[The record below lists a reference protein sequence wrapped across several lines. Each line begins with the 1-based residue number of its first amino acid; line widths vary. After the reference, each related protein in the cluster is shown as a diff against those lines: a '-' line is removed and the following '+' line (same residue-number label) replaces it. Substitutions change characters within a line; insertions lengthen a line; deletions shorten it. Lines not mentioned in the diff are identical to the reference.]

1 MTIKEIQ
8 EEIKEEFSVFD
19 DWDSKYEYIIELGKQ
34 QPSLPDVDKTEEN
47 KVSGCQSQVWLKT
60 EFKDG
65 KLVFN
70 ADSDAII
77 TKGLIALLIRVFNN
91 QTPEDIYNSDIN
103 FLDEIS
109 LMKHLSPNRSNGLLA
124 MVKRIKMEAQKHLNK
139 N

>member
-19 DWDSKYEYIIELGKQ
+19 DWDLKYEYIIELGKQ
-34 QPSLPDVDKTEEN
+34 QPSLPDEDKTEEN

-60 EFKDG
+60 EFVDG

-77 TKGLIALLIRVFNN
+77 TKGLIALLIKVFNN
-91 QTPEDIYNSDIN
+91 QTPEDIYNSDVN

-109 LMKHLSPNRSNGLLA
+109 LMKHLSPNRSNGLLT

>member
-8 EEIKEEFSVFD
+8 EEIREEFSTFD
-19 DWDSKYEYIIELGKQ
+19 DWESKYEYIIELGKQ
-34 QPSLPDVDKTEEN
+34 QPSLSPEDKTEEN

-60 EFKDG
+60 EYKDG
-65 KLVFN
+65 KLIFS

-91 QTPEDIYNSDIN
+91 QKPEDIIESDIT
-103 FLDEIS
+103 FLDEIG
-109 LMKHLSPNRSNGLLA
+109 LMKHLSPNRSNGLLS
-124 MVKRIKMEAQKHLNK
+124 MVKKIKSEAQKHLNK